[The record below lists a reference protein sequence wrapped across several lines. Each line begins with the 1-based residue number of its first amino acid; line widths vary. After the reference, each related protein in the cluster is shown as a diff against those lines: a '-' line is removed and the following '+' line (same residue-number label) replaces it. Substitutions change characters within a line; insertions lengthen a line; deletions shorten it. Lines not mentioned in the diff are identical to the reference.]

1 MEITRQIHES
11 LQETEKT
18 NDCGICGN
26 DWIILWVDDC
36 DLILTNDELIKIRMN
51 RHSIFHK
58 TALIQ
63 KRNYIQGNP
72 KYIFR

>member
-1 MEITRQIHES
+1 
-11 LQETEKT
+11 
-18 NDCGICGN
+18 
-26 DWIILWVDDC
+26 
-36 DLILTNDELIKIRMN
+36 MN

-72 KYIFR
+72 KYIFM